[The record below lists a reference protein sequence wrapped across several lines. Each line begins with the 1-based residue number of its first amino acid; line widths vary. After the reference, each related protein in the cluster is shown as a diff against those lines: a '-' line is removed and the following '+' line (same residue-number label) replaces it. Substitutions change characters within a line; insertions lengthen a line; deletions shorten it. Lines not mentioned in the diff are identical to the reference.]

1 LLYLLAIF
9 FPPVAVL
16 LARKPFQAFINLI
29 LCFFYWIPGVIHA
42 IYIVYKYKSE
52 RSGINQ
58 AAVTSSTIET
68 RPITQTEP
76 PRVQKKNN
84 IITFNVAGVSY
95 ENDKGKKIQPLL
107 RKIAKEISE
116 ENGIPV
122 YTNKEILEDYIVV
135 SEFEDVEFGDYVSL
149 EKEPDNK
156 FDKNAIKVLINLGND
171 SLHIGYVPKS
181 VNVRVGQLMDS
192 NSIHYIDAV
201 FVGGKVKEVEYSD
214 EKDKD
219 IVVVNEL
226 TLGVEITLDI
236 GK

>member
-1 LLYLLAIF
+1 MLYLLAIF

-16 LARKPFQAFINLI
+16 LTRKPLQAFINLI
-29 LCFFYWIPGVIHA
+29 LCFFYFIPGVIHA

-58 AAVTSSTIET
+58 AAVTTA

-84 IITFNVAGVSY
+84 ILTFNVAGVSY
-95 ENDKGKKIQPLL
+95 ANDKGKKIQPLL
-107 RKIAKEISE
+107 RKIAKEIAE
-116 ENGIPV
+116 ENGIPAYSG
-122 YTNKEILEDYIVV
+122 YTNKEILNNEIEV
-135 SEFEDVEFGDYVSL
+135 SEFEDVEFGDYVSF

-171 SLHIGYVPKS
+171 RQHIGYVPKTD
-181 VNVRVGQLMDS
+181 NVKVGQLMDS
-192 NSIHYIDAV
+192 NSINYIDAV
-201 FVGGKVKEVEYSD
+201 FVGGKVKEVEYD
-214 EKDKD
+214 DDKGKD
-219 IVVVNEL
+219 IVGVNEL
-226 TLGVEITLDI
+226 TLGVELTLDI